1 MQFIHLM
8 KICIKYI
15 DSDLK
20 CIALGRFFPFIDT
33 RVHQKKKKSHSPG
46 GGLKRMIVF
55 LSAQQMSVACPQYL
69 KHMDHEPSF
78 VSVVCVSCIGE
89 TEGQLGFHARSSAL
103 GEHLRKK
110 GRELVSGLL
119 GTCWGML
126 LKRRCSSAHREAVWE
141 VVRLREHRVE
151 AAPGIKKHQVE
162 AYGGM
167 REACNRHHFSG
178 CTGEFT
184 RNYCTSENTH
194 FLSQELI
201 YTSGRRMQ
209 NP

>member
-1 MQFIHLM
+1 
-8 KICIKYI
+8 
-15 DSDLK
+15 
-20 CIALGRFFPFIDT
+20 
-33 RVHQKKKKSHSPG
+33 
-46 GGLKRMIVF
+46 
-55 LSAQQMSVACPQYL
+55 MSVACPQYL
-69 KHMDHEPSF
+69 KHMDHETSF

-89 TEGQLGFHARSSAL
+89 TGGQLGFHARGSAH

-119 GTCWGML
+119 ETCWGML

-162 AYGGM
+162 GYGGM
-167 REACNRHHFSG
+167 REACNRHRFSG

-201 YTSGRRMQ
+201 YTSDRRMQ